1 MARQPAAPI
10 YLHIAETLEQEI
22 HAGDPQAGTRL
33 DSEAKLAARFDVN
46 RHTVRQALALLQA
59 KGLVHR
65 VKGHGAFVTPGR
77 LVYRIGRDMSFS
89 NSVARLGLRN
99 AQRIIDI
106 AREPAGTAVADA
118 LALEVGAPVIRL
130 RRVRYAGKIP
140 FGSSTNPTRQS
151 ASRRSKSGCERASR
165 QPASCCAD
173 TTASRSCAPTP
184 RSRSSRQTGSWPT
197 SSASR
202 SAPHCF
208 ACRALTFSP
217 ITPQPSGASPG
228 FAVTRH
234 GSTSMSCPR
243 TPDDRD
249 AAADRHHQ
257 LPSPVPRRP

>member
-140 FGSSTNPTRQS
+140 FGVLDKSYPAERFAQIEERLREGFSSTRELL
-151 ASRRSKSGCERASR
+151 RRHYGVEVMRAHSSIEIE
-165 QPASCCAD
+165 PADRLLANELSVK
-173 TTASRSCAPTP
+173 
-184 RSRSSRQTGSWPT
+184 
-197 SSASR
+197 
-202 SAPHCF
+202 
-208 ACRALTFSP
+208 
-217 ITPQPSGASPG
+217 IGASLLRMQSLDVLPDHTPAEWGVTWFRGDATRIDIDVLPPHPG
-228 FAVTRH
+228 R
-234 GSTSMSCPR
+234 S
-243 TPDDRD
+243 
-249 AAADRHHQ
+249 
-257 LPSPVPRRP
+257 